1 MYQIWPEKMEKMF
14 KDVEFPDE
22 KINMKLP
29 EYSRLICNMLD
40 IPIHKLNSNNSTI
53 EALHVLF
60 TLYSEFKENPHFQRD
75 NNNKIDNFHVQSM
88 KFD

>member
-1 MYQIWPEKMEKMF
+1 METLL

-22 KINMKLP
+22 RLNIKIAD
-29 EYSRLICNMLD
+29 YSKLICNMLD
-40 IPIHKLNSNNSTI
+40 IPIHKLNSNNSII

-75 NNNKIDNFHVQSM
+75 NNQKIDNFHVQSM

>member
-1 MYQIWPEKMEKMF
+1 MESLL

-22 KINMKLP
+22 KLSMKISD
-29 EYSRLICNMLD
+29 YSKLICNMLD
-40 IPIHKLNSNNSTI
+40 IPIHKLSSNNSII

-60 TLYSEFKENPHFQRD
+60 TLYSEFKENPHFQREGEK
-75 NNNKIDNFHVQSM
+75 KIDNFHVQSM